1 MLAWVSIYSE
11 VDEFGGILSSTL
23 PFMNSRVSERLK
35 RSEAFSAIQN
45 YLGSK
50 STKNAKRLKADVVH
64 KSQSI
69 IVIAWKRGYLL
80 YGPPGTG

>member
-1 MLAWVSIYSE
+1 MALVNLLKSE
-11 VDEFGGILSSTL
+11 SLETHTQI
-23 PFMNSRVSERLK
+23 LK

-45 YLGSK
+45 YLSSK

-69 IVIAWKRGYLL
+69 IVIAWKRGNLL